1 MSSRPGG
8 RGRRTRGVTAL
19 LVVLVGVLVGCTSQP
34 DRPATTPLTTAVG
47 ADATRSRAAELQAG
61 LTHLLVE
68 RVHVTA
74 AARAA
79 VPDADRAAAS
89 ASLDD
94 ASTALADLLGATYE
108 GAREPLLLALRT
120 CDRRELQHADAE
132 RAGDAPELAAALEA
146 LQSAQAD
153 LAGTVRR
160 VVPRLPA
167 SQLRERLDGDLLA
180 QLAVG
185 GEDGYAR
192 LRAASGRAPATAAL
206 IAAGIAEDRGLGPA
220 GTPAATL
227 RADLTGLLTEH
238 VQLAGAMARSPHPET
253 PAVDALQ
260 ANGADLT
267 ALLATAYPALPA
279 GFSRAWSGH
288 VDRLVALAVDP
299 SAAQRREVLAFPAE
313 LGAELARHVDG
324 LPARTTVAEF
334 TPLLV
339 ALAAAVEAGGSPGA
353 HAALRR
359 ASAAVPVP
367 SALVAAAVAQD
378 RHYP

>member
-8 RGRRTRGVTAL
+8 RRRRTRGVAAL
-19 LVVLVGVLVGCTSQP
+19 LVVLVGVLAGCTSQP

-47 ADATRSRAAELQAG
+47 AEATRSRAAELQAG

-79 VPDADRAAAS
+79 VTDADRAAAS

-108 GAREPLLLALRT
+108 GAREQLLLSLRT
-120 CDRRELQHADAE
+120 CDRRALQHADAV
-132 RAGDAPELAAALEA
+132 RTGDAGGLAAALEG

-153 LAGTVRR
+153 LAATVRR

-192 LRAASGRAPATAAL
+192 LRTASGRAPATAAL

-238 VQLAGAMARSPHPET
+238 VQLAGALARAPAPEP
-253 PAVDALQ
+253 PAVIALQ

-288 VDRLVALAVDP
+288 VDRLAALAADP
-299 SAAQRREVLAFPAE
+299 SATARREVLDFPTE
-313 LGAELARHVDG
+313 LAAELARHVGG
-324 LPARTTVAEF
+324 LPARTTVAEL
-334 TPLLV
+334 TPLLA

-359 ASAAVPVP
+359 ASGAVPVP

-378 RHYP
+378 RRYP